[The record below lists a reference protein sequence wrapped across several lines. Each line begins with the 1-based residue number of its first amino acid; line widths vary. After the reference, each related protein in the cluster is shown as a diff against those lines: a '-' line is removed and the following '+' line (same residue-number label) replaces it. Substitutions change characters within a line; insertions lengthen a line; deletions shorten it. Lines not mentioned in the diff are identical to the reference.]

1 MAQEF
6 WKNLSITL
14 TASLSVQAFK
24 PTSLIFPIVYLAVM
38 VFVCLKQVDFSHS
51 KKFSQIAGSTFFFL
65 LILPFL
71 FAVVRP
77 FDGEVLGFFGEI
89 ISPVVPLLSLVPL
102 MIAIGTL
109 GPLLAFYWVLL
120 LFGSNLGTGAR
131 PLCRPFLPWHEPV
144 ICHPYQRNTRGHE

>member
-38 VFVCLKQVDFSHS
+38 VFVCLKQVDFSHL
-51 KKFSQIAGSTFFFL
+51 KEVFANRWLYILFL

-109 GPLLAFYWVLL
+109 GPLIGCCYR
-120 LFGSNLGTGAR
+120 FGSNLGTGAR